1 MVFTNQKLVDLT
13 DKKLKQKQNSF
24 TILYVL
30 NALLLLSLFFVGVF
44 GSVLAF
50 GFGAVL
56 LLIPFVCSVVI
67 MILFFVVSYFLVPYN
82 RIIEKELN
90 RRKTGSETIV
100 LRYDKLK
107 KLDDKEIR
115 KGFQISLVYLIV
127 WILLFAV
134 SIGLASWSLEVSI
147 AKDYDVYHMNI
158 TLISMSVS
166 LLLPIF
172 LGAYI
177 LPNFIG
183 TLKELRLREKR

>member
-172 LGAYI
+172 LGSSI
-177 LPNFIG
+177 LPNFLGI
-183 TLKELRLREKR
+183 LKEIRSRENK